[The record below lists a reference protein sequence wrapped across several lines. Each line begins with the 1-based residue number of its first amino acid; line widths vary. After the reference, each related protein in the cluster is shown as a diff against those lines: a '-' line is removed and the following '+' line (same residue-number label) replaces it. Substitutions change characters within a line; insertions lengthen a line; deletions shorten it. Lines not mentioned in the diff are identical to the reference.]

1 MKEEET
7 QGFKNN
13 FRTQVYVSPLC
24 DEADIILTA
33 IIKEKKLK
41 MGINFWNTKK
51 EIYIK
56 NEEN

>member
-13 FRTQVYVSPLC
+13 FRTQVYISPLC
-24 DEADIILTA
+24 DEADIILKS

-56 NEEN
+56 K